1 MITFVYFLILVL
13 MLLLMSMFDAI
24 VFDRTF
30 IEGVQTIYPFELG
43 TRRTIVSVWMII
55 GFLTA
60 MFLDYRIKKKD
71 KQQPSIN
78 K

>member
-1 MITFVYFLILVL
+1 MITFVYFLILIS
-13 MLLLMSMFDAI
+13 MFLLMSLFDSI

-30 IEGVQTIYPFELG
+30 VEGIRTIYPFELG

-55 GFLTA
+55 GLLTA
-60 MFLDYRIKKKD
+60 IFLDYRKKKD
-71 KQQPSIN
+71 KQKQTIS